1 MFISSDFN
9 WSIFNEL
16 DEPQAKELVETQGD
30 EVVHH
35 LIDRFSDF
43 KGDKDGALKWGCRLI
58 TYLRDADHINQV
70 SEAMAEAGA
79 WPDSVWQRAGANQS
93 AIVNIVKSVVT
104 SILPKDSTKRGIL
117 IESFYK
123 AINARNKQAA
133 LEILEHL
140 PEIPRKLSNIFP
152 DNALNVV
159 IARFPDPDLIA
170 AVCKKE
176 KWDPE
181 AIKALSHS
189 ALELGNHRLMKGI
202 LTAYACVT
210 SDPELLAFVQAQKD
224 YDFLHYACTLGNT
237 KLIKTL
243 FNLGYKADQETTGFT
258 PLFYAKDSETIDL
271 LLEAGADINRKV
283 YPSYTPLTQ
292 AITDNRSTIG
302 HLLDRGAKTDL
313 YTLCWYDN
321 QTPDKDPLLAQ
332 RLVPNREECSLQK
345 MLVNAEIIPY
355 VLKKYPDLESS
366 LKQQVIP
373 FLNQTS
379 FTTNSD
385 INKINREAIFTAI
398 DTMGWGDQQLIDLL
412 KNCDGDF
419 LTTACKQ
426 SNVELAKQL
435 MQLGARPNYESW
447 RAASESGSQELMEL
461 HHSYNINTPYEEG
474 DTALHSMIKNRNSSP
489 EDLKR
494 LISIGAHIEAKNVQ
508 GTPLVNAC
516 IYKNATA
523 IEVLLS
529 VGADIKPALQTSILT
544 EMGEALPKFLD
555 TALSQ
560 RPDLKEKII
569 AAISGIPQG
578 SLNENLFRY
587 AIRLGLTDVI
597 EKSIQ
602 QGMKFLEE
610 DVHGRTALD
619 EMLTYGIDVVPIVL
633 RIPIQERLAMAS
645 RMQRVDENS
654 VQLFQLSELAIALT
668 SPTYRKKLLAL
679 NSLDFLNGSL
689 MTFFAKLSLHE
700 MSSNERYDVFKKL
713 SPTQQREYLECLPL
727 KEQQIFKV
735 RYLKE
740 NPSVGTQITA
750 VQDNHKQLLDR
761 LGLQLEGEQIN
772 TETLSKE
779 GAPVNTQ
786 TKQQLQ
792 DDHNQESLKGS
803 NQPQEEL
810 VLISKNEDAVKMLNN
825 QEISLL
831 SRLEALVFLAQHMTR
846 ETFSRARFKE
856 IEKAVNNFSQ
866 DVGAFDAKLLAFG
879 QELKKHPSWHP
890 SVIKMQVGYQAMME
904 AQDLT
909 VKQKIGGTSQ
919 VILAKIAQ
927 NTTQKTNVEFSAQ
940 VAALQSMDEET
951 FKESYLALIADP
963 DYIVYLKNWVSTDSR
978 EKYKE
983 NFNKIPGQINHLTNA
998 ADLPV
1003 LEDDRLDFDIMYK
1016 LVYALPRFDLQK
1028 KSYGPGFGEHLL
1040 ALIVKLEN

>member
-9 WSIFNEL
+9 WYIFNEL

-79 WPDSVWQRAGANQS
+79 WPDSIWQRAGANQS

-117 IESFYK
+117 IDSFYK

-176 KWDPE
+176 KWDSE
-181 AIKALSHS
+181 AIKALSLS
-189 ALELGNHRLMKGI
+189 TLELGNYRQMKGTLI
-202 LTAYACVT
+202 AYAHVT
-210 SDPELLAFVQAQKD
+210 SDSELLAFVRAQKD
-224 YDFLHYACTLGNT
+224 YDFLHYACTLGNVE
-237 KLIKTL
+237 LIKTL
-243 FNLGYKADQETTGFT
+243 FTLGYKADEETTGFT
-258 PLFYAKDSETIDL
+258 PLFYAKDPKTINL

-313 YTLCWYDN
+313 YTLCLYDQ

-332 RLVPNREECSLQK
+332 RLVPSREECSLQK
-345 MLVNAEIIPY
+345 MLVNSETIPY
-355 VLKKYPDLESS
+355 VLKKYPDLEST

-373 FLNQTS
+373 FFKNTS
-379 FTTNSD
+379 YNAYRQQICSM
-385 INKINREAIFTAI
+385 IRS
-398 DTMGWGDQQLIDLL
+398 MGWGSQQLIDLL
-412 KNCDGDF
+412 VSCKEDF
-419 LTTACKQ
+419 LAAACKE

-435 MQLGARPNYESW
+435 IELGAYPNYESW
-447 RAASESGSQELMEL
+447 RATDESGSKELIEL
-461 HHSYNINTPYEEG
+461 HQEYDINTPDKEG
-474 DTALHSMIKNRNSSP
+474 NTALHSMIKNRNSSP
-489 EDLKR
+489 EDFKQ
-494 LISIGAHIEAKNVQ
+494 LISIGANIEAKNVQ

-544 EMGEALPKFLD
+544 EMGETLPKFLD

-569 AAISGIPQG
+569 AAISRIPQG

-740 NPSVGTQITA
+740 HPSVGTQITA

-772 TETLSKE
+772 TETLSKKE
-779 GAPVNTQ
+779 APVNTP

-810 VLISKNEDAVKMLNN
+810 VLISKNEDAVKLLNN

-983 NFNKIPGQINHLTNA
+983 NFNKIPGQINHLKNA

-1016 LVYALPRFDLQK
+1016 LVYSLPQFDLQK
-1028 KSYGPGFGEHLL
+1028 KSFGPGFGEHLL